1 MKEKLRRRGWTES
14 TLVERRKG
22 EAEKVKL
29 ALRLRRETLVTVAWI
44 AQRLNMGS
52 VANVNTLLYHWRQG
66 KA

>member
-14 TLVERRKG
+14 TLVETRKG
-22 EAEKVKL
+22 EAEKVKR
-29 ALRLRRETLVTVAWI
+29 ALRLRQETLVTVAWI

-52 VANVNTLLYHWRQG
+52 VANLNTLLYHWRQG